1 MRERLRIQRGSR
13 VHLGRWQEGLRPRLC
28 AGALALGYAGRCMGC
43 GVFVGPQGG
52 RVSEAWG
59 TGRVGSVGSE
69 RAVAVAL
76 TVSVLCSL
84 LGPPQCVPLSHLP
97 KDIQPTARRRC
108 AKTRGHPLPP
118 PGAHQRQG
126 WGNLYIK
133 LDLAALNWAGLSI
146 TVNVS
151 KVRNRLTGTH
161 FKTAE
166 KNRFLVTSY

>member
-1 MRERLRIQRGSR
+1 MWDLGEAGSLR
-13 VHLGRWQEGLRPRLC
+13 H
-28 AGALALGYAGRCMGC
+28 GALD
-43 GVFVGPQGG
+43 
-52 RVSEAWG
+52 RVC
-59 TGRVGSVGSE
+59 RVGSE
-69 RAVAVAL
+69 WAVAVAL

-97 KDIQPTARRRC
+97 KDIQPTAGRRC

-126 WGNLYIK
+126 WGNHPYIK

-146 TVNVS
+146 IVNVP

-161 FKTAE
+161 LKTAE
-166 KNRFLVTSY
+166 KNRFIVTSY